1 MHKRIVLLILFVC
14 LYLSYKR
21 SNFTNVS
28 FNTAPVPPSCSYP
41 QGHIPGSN
49 ILLTTSER
57 NNLKI

>member
-1 MHKRIVLLILFVC
+1 MHKRIVLLILFIC

-21 SNFTNVS
+21 SNFTNVV
-28 FNTAPVPPSCSYP
+28 TAPVPPSCSYP

-49 ILLTTSER
+49 ILLTTAER